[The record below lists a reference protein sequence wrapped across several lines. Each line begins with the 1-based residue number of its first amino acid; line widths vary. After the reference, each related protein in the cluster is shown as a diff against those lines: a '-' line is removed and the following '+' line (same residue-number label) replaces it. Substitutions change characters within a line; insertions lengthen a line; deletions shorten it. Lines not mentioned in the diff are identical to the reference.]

1 MSFREKASRI
11 RKGNAPAIMAALRHL
26 RVNLLDREPPT
37 PRQSEKRRKAAWNH
51 DYRLKVL
58 FAVRLMRA
66 HPGTSMASIAGLGR
80 RGYAWYPRPSQPTP
94 SVPRTAHLLLALLLM
109 PLSGWTADPRLDPD
123 RGARGYV
130 GSAVCGE
137 CHAAELGVWRDSY
150 HDRAMA
156 PATPDNVLG
165 DFADATVTA
174 HGVTSR
180 FFRRDGQ
187 YLVNT
192 DGPDGQLRDYPIAYT
207 FGWWPLQQY
216 LIEFP
221 GGRLQALG
229 LAWDSRAREQGG
241 QRWFHLYP
249 DADGAGTMDHRHPL
263 HWTGREQTWNYQCA
277 DCHSTDLRKG
287 YDAGQGSYATRY
299 AEINVGCE
307 ACHGPGASHV
317 EQARAA
323 AADPSAP
330 RPVAPPVDLNDR
342 DGGVWSLDP
351 ATGKPVRSLPRTAD
365 RVRVQTETCARC
377 HARRGRIWETS
388 EPGAPLHQG
397 YRLALLEPDLYFP
410 DGQIK
415 DEVFVFGSFIQSRM
429 YHQGVVCTDC
439 HEPHGLGL
447 STPGNAV
454 CTRCH
459 GGGHDSP
466 THHHHAPAGPG
477 SGCVDCHMPQRR
489 YMVIDE
495 RADHS
500 LRIPRPDLSVA
511 LGTPNACNG
520 CHQDRDAAWA
530 ADAIAGWFPDPVNRP
545 AHFATALAA
554 GDAGAADAPALLLA
568 LAADPRQP
576 ALARASALRRLDQSP
591 GETGLL
597 TIRRLLADPNALVR
611 AQAVRTLGQSDL
623 PTRAEL
629 AWPLLD
635 DPARTVRL
643 EAALVL
649 APLGGQGLGGALAKQ
664 LEGGLREL
672 VNAERVNADRP
683 EAHLNLGLLAVASGD
698 AASAEG
704 AWREALA
711 LDRAFTP
718 ARVNLADLYRALG
731 RESAATAELEQGLA
745 LARTDAERADLH
757 HARGL
762 AAVRAGRMDAALNHL
777 ASAARL
783 APTQTHY
790 AWVYAVALDS
800 AGRTPEAIAVL
811 EAAQGQAPR
820 NRDLLIGL
828 VQYQAKQGDQAAA
841 RHWLDRLRA
850 AAPAD
855 PALPQL
861 EGAVGAQ

>member
-1 MSFREKASRI
+1 M
-11 RKGNAPAIMAALRHL
+11 PH
-26 RVNLLDREPPT
+26 PP
-37 PRQSEKRRKAAWNH
+37 
-51 DYRLKVL
+51 RL
-58 FAVRLMRA
+58 F
-66 HPGTSMASIAGLGR
+66 
-80 RGYAWYPRPSQPTP
+80 
-94 SVPRTAHLLLALLLM
+94 LALLLA
-109 PLSGWTADPRLDPD
+109 PLLGWAADSRLDPD
-123 RGARGYV
+123 RVARGYV
-130 GSAVCGE
+130 GSPVCGE
-137 CHAAELGVWRDSY
+137 CHAAELERWRGSY
-150 HDRAMA
+150 HARAMTE
-156 PATPDNVLG
+156 ATPDSVLG
-165 DFADATVTA
+165 DFDDATLTA
-174 HGVTSR
+174 HGVTTR
-180 FFRRDGQ
+180 FFRRDDR
-187 YLVNT
+187 YMVNT

-229 LAWDSRAREQGG
+229 LAWDSRNPAQGG

-249 DADGAGTMDHRHPL
+249 DADANGAMDHRHPL
-263 HWTGREQTWNYQCA
+263 HWTSPDQTWNYQCA

-287 YDAGQGSYATRY
+287 YDAGNLVYATRY

-307 ACHGPGASHV
+307 ACHGPAGTHV

-330 RPVAPPVDLNDR
+330 RPVAPPVDLKDR
-342 DGGVWSLDP
+342 DGGVWTRDP
-351 ATGKPVRSLPRTAD
+351 LTGKPARSVPRAPAA
-365 RVRVQTETCARC
+365 VVAQTETCARC
-377 HARRGRIWETS
+377 HSRRGRIHES
-388 EPGAPLHQG
+388 PEPGAPLHEG

-429 YHQGVVCTDC
+429 YQQGVVCTDC
-439 HEPHGLGL
+439 HEPHGLG
-447 STPGNAV
+447 PGAPGTAV
-454 CTRCH
+454 CARCH
-459 GGGHDSP
+459 GGGYDSP
-466 THHHHAPAGPG
+466 AHHHHAPVGPG
-477 SGCVDCHMPQRR
+477 SACVDCHMPQRR

-500 LRIPRPDLSVA
+500 LRIPRPDLSLT

-530 ADAIAGWFPDPVNRP
+530 ANAVAGWFPDPVHRP

-554 GDAGAADAPALLLA
+554 ADAGAADAPALVLA
-568 LAADPRQP
+568 LAADSGQP
-576 ALARASALRRLDQSP
+576 ALARASALRRLGQAP

-611 AQAVRTLGQSDL
+611 AQAVRALGRTDL

-649 APLGGQGLGGALAKQ
+649 APLTRQGIGGALARQ
-664 LEGGLREL
+664 LEGGLSEVVKTEL
-672 VNAERVNADRP
+672 VNADRP
-683 EAHLNLGLLAVASGD
+683 EAHLNLGVLALAGGD
-698 AASAEG
+698 GASAEG
-704 AWREALA
+704 AWRKALD

-731 RESAATAELEQGLA
+731 REPEAKAELEQGLT
-745 LARTDAERADLH
+745 LARTNAERADLH

-762 AAVRAGRMDAALNHL
+762 AAVRAGQMDVALDHL

-783 APTQTHY
+783 APAQTHY
-790 AWVYAVALDS
+790 AWVYAVALDGV
-800 AGRTPEAIAVL
+800 GRTPAAIAVL
-811 EAAQGQAPR
+811 EGAQHRAPR
-820 NRDLLIGL
+820 NRDLLVAL
-828 VQYQAKQGDQAAA
+828 VRYQAKQGDTAAA
-841 RHWLDRLRA
+841 RDWLDALRA
-850 AAPAD
+850 AAPGD
-855 PALPQL
+855 PALQQL
-861 EGAVGAQ
+861 EAAAGTHE